1 MYNIC
6 KFYDDTMYFP
16 IFFLLYMYFLN
27 EKVPDIK
34 VFRLISGIIVYLW
47 LFVKYWGA
55 N

>member
-34 VFRLISGIIVYLW
+34 VFRLISGIIVYL
-47 LFVKYWGA
+47 FNCFPYFP
-55 N
+55 